1 MHDILIQTLPWAV
14 FIGIVCAIWGC
25 ASWFQRRD
33 TGVVDRLKDLNQKSR
48 GHAGD
53 SQWRAAIQMAAEN
66 APPIVAQALQ
76 VRDEREANRLRT
88 KLHYAGYH
96 APHAMAVYMG
106 IRGALTLAGCV
117 LGMGFGAAVWHTF
130 QATVFG
136 SAVGVL
142 LGALLPSFVLNHMR
156 KQRQD
161 RIFLALPEA
170 LDLLIIAVE
179 VGQGFDAAIQRV
191 TREIANTGRELAQEL
206 HLFSMQVHM
215 GRNRREALH
224 DLGIRTGLDDMNALA
239 SLLIQADRFG
249 GAIAATLDE
258 LAESMRLRRRQLAE
272 ERAQKTAVKLLLPLI
287 LFIFPGVFV
296 ILVGPAAIQMYRKI
310 LSV

>member
-1 MHDILIQTLPWAV
+1 MNELLIQCIPWAV
-14 FIGIVCAIWGC
+14 FIGIVCAVWGC
-25 ASWFQRRD
+25 ATWFQRRD
-33 TGVVDRLKDLNQKSR
+33 AVHDRLDDVKSKKR
-48 GHAGD
+48 PGGSD
-53 SQWRAAIQMAAEN
+53 SQWRSVLQRATEN
-66 APPIVAQALQ
+66 APPIVAQALI
-76 VRDEREANRLRT
+76 VRDEREAQRLRAR
-88 KLHYAGYH
+88 LHHAGYH
-96 APHAMAVYMG
+96 APHAVTVYMAL
-106 IRGALTLAGCV
+106 RGATTIACGV
-117 LGMGFGAAVWHTF
+117 LGAGVGLAVWRGINPT
-130 QATVFG
+130 ALG
-136 SAVGVL
+136 CAAGVL
-142 LGALLPSFVLNHMR
+142 LGAICPSLVLSYLG

-191 TREIANTGRELAQEL
+191 TREITATARELAQEL
-206 HLFSMQVHM
+206 HLFTMQVHM

-239 SLLIQADRFG
+239 SLLIQAERFG

-272 ERAQKTAVKLLLPLI
+272 ERAQKTAVKLLIPLI

-296 ILVGPAAIQMYRKI
+296 ILVGPAAIQMCRKM
-310 LSV
+310 LYV